1 MNSIVLMA
9 EIVTE
14 PEMRFTPDN
23 LAVASMLVSF
33 PSNRQGEADYQ
44 VRVATFGE
52 TAQQV
57 ADTYVVGDRV
67 TVEGQL
73 HINTIEREG
82 RNEKRA
88 ELNARRIYKL
98 GAGGAVE
105 VTGTA
110 ERSPAPK
117 RAAKPTTPRSASTAA
132 TKPAETA
139 PPDMDDIPF

>member
-14 PEMRFTPDN
+14 PEMRYTPDN

-33 PSNRQGEADYQ
+33 PSNRQGEPDYQ

-57 ADTYVVGDRV
+57 TDTYAVGDRV

-73 HINTIEREG
+73 HINTIERDG

-98 GAGGAVE
+98 GSGGSIE
-105 VTGTA
+105 VTGAA
-110 ERSPAPK
+110 ERSPAPA
-117 RAAKPTTPRSASTAA
+117 RAAKPSVRSAATA
-132 TKPAETA
+132 KPADTA

>member
-33 PSNRQGEADYQ
+33 PNSREGEPDFQ

-57 ADTYVVGDRV
+57 ADTYAVGDRI

-73 HINTIEREG
+73 HINTVERDG

-88 ELNARRIYKL
+88 ELSARRIYKL
-98 GAGGAVE
+98 GAGMIE
-105 VTGTA
+105 STGST
-110 ERSPAPK
+110 ERKSAPARSSKP
-117 RAAKPTTPRSASTAA
+117 AKLAPQPAA
-132 TKPAETA
+132 TVPAE
-139 PPDMDDIPF
+139 MDDIPF

>member
-23 LAVASMLVSF
+23 LAVASMLISF
-33 PSNRQGEADYQ
+33 PSSRQGEPDYQ

-57 ADTYVVGDRV
+57 ADTYAIGDRV

-73 HINTIEREG
+73 HINTVERDG
-82 RNEKRA
+82 RNEKLA
-88 ELNARRIYKL
+88 ELSARRIYKL
-98 GAGGAVE
+98 GASGSVE

-110 ERSPAPK
+110 EHSPAPK
-117 RAAKPTTPRSASTAA
+117 RTAKPAAKSTVAAKPATTP
-132 TKPAETA
+132 

>member
-33 PSNRQGEADYQ
+33 PSNRQGEPDFQ

-57 ADTYVVGDRV
+57 ADTYAVGDRV

-73 HINTIEREG
+73 HVNTVERDG

-98 GAGGAVE
+98 DASGAVQ
-105 VTGTA
+105 VAGA
-110 ERSPAPK
+110 ADRSAAPK
-117 RAAKPTTPRSASTAA
+117 RTVKQAASSSVVA
-132 TKPAETA
+132 KPAETA

>member
-14 PEMRFTPDN
+14 PEMRYTPEN

-33 PSNRQGEADYQ
+33 PSNRQGEPEYQ

-57 ADTYVVGDRV
+57 ADTYAVGDRI
-67 TVEGQL
+67 TIEGQL
-73 HINTIEREG
+73 HINAVEKDG

-98 GAGGAVE
+98 GDGVVETVGA
-105 VTGTA
+105 A
-110 ERSPAPK
+110 ERSPAPS
-117 RAAKPTTPRSASTAA
+117 RP
-132 TKPAETA
+132 TKPAKSA
-139 PPDMDDIPF
+139 PAAPKPAATVPPEMDDIPF

>member
-14 PEMRFTPDN
+14 PEMRYTPDN

-33 PSNRQGEADYQ
+33 PSNRQGEPDYQ

-57 ADTYVVGDRV
+57 ADTYVVGDRI

-73 HINTIEREG
+73 HINTVEREG

-98 GAGGAVE
+98 GAGGSVE
-105 VTGTA
+105 VTGAA

-117 RAAKPTTPRSASTAA
+117 RAAKPAGKSVVSAKS
-132 TKPAETA
+132 AETA

>member
-33 PSNRQGEADYQ
+33 PNSREGEPDFQ

-57 ADTYVVGDRV
+57 VDTYAIGDRI
-67 TVEGQL
+67 TIEGQL
-73 HINTIEREG
+73 HINTVERDG

-88 ELNARRIYKL
+88 ELSARRIHKL
-98 GAGGAVE
+98 GAGVLESAGSTERKSTPA
-105 VTGTA
+105 
-110 ERSPAPK
+110 RSPKPAKAAAPK
-117 RAAKPTTPRSASTAA
+117 PTA
-132 TKPAETA
+132 TVPAE
-139 PPDMDDIPF
+139 MDDIPF

>member
-14 PEMRFTPDN
+14 PEMRYTPEN

-33 PSNRQGEADYQ
+33 PSNRQGEPDYQ
-44 VRVATFGE
+44 LRVATFGE

-57 ADTYVVGDRV
+57 TDTYAVGDRI
-67 TVEGQL
+67 TIEGQL
-73 HINTIEREG
+73 HINTIERDG

-98 GAGGAVE
+98 GDGVVE
-105 VTGTA
+105 TVGTV
-110 ERSPAPK
+110 ERSPAPA
-117 RAAKPTTPRSASTAA
+117 RSSKPVKSVPAPSPAA
-132 TKPAETA
+132 TV
-139 PPDMDDIPF
+139 PPEMDDIPF